1 MCGQCLISH
10 NIIVYGRLTFIDS
23 FLVIKNPRILWSR
36 AIFGF
41 PHRLISGYIII
52 NNWKDIVNATRQ
64 WVRHQSCSSCLELY
78 ITSWDGKSTRSEVN
92 GTLPIMKCSIHH
104 FHLLCSKMEYVV
116 VRQCIPITATMKPL
130 LFLLIIT
137 APLNWKERTFIV
149 CSSYFF
155 CLVTVLFDTCV
166 EHVYSR

>member
-1 MCGQCLISH
+1 MNQKEMCGQCLISH

-52 NNWKDIVNATRQ
+52 NNWKDIVINT
-64 WVRHQSCSSCLELY
+64 VH
-78 ITSWDGKSTRSEVN
+78 WDGKCTVLTMNPFRCSDPGAVMNNHCLSTYSRWITLSITDDGCQSRN
-92 GTLPIMKCSIHH
+92 GTISYSQPAVKWMAPFPSWNASIHH

-116 VRQCIPITATMKPL
+116 VRQCIPITATIKP
-130 LFLLIIT
+130 
-137 APLNWKERTFIV
+137 
-149 CSSYFF
+149 SSSF
-155 CLVTVLFDTCV
+155 
-166 EHVYSR
+166 